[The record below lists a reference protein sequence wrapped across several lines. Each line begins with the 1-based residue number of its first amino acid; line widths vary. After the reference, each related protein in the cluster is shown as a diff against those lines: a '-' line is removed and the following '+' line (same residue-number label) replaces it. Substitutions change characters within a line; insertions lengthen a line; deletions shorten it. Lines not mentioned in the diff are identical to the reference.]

1 MADPSSYRPRPGEIP
16 DSPGVYRFRDE
27 HRRVIYVGKAKS
39 LRQRLANYFQDL
51 ANLHPRTR
59 TMVTT
64 AASVEWTVVS
74 TEVEALQ
81 LEYSWIKEYD
91 PRFNV
96 KYRDDKSY
104 PYLAVTMNE
113 EFPRVQVMRGHKK
126 KGVRYFGPYGHAWA
140 IRDTVDLLLR
150 VFPVRTCSAGVFK
163 NAARTGR
170 PCLLGYIGKC
180 SAPCVERI
188 SAEDHRELAE
198 EFCDFMAG
206 RTGTYLRRLERK
218 MGEAAED
225 MEYERAARLRDDIGA
240 LRKAMEKSA
249 VVLADATDADLI
261 AVAED
266 ELEAAVQIFH
276 VRGGRVRGQR
286 GWVTDKVEEITTGA
300 LVEHALQQL
309 YGEETGDAVP
319 KEVLVPALP
328 DPVEPVQEWLTDRR
342 GSGVSLRIPQ
352 RGDKKALMETVQ
364 RNAQQALVLHKT
376 KRASDLTTRSR
387 ALEEIADALDLD
399 SAPLRI
405 ECYDIS
411 HLQGD
416 DVVASMV
423 VFEDGLARKSEYR
436 RFQIKGFRGQDDV
449 RSMHE
454 VITRRFRRYLAEK
467 ERTGEW
473 ADGENSGEGT
483 PRADG
488 RPGTD
493 PGATPGSLAAPRAEA
508 DSGHQPVPG
517 HTATSGHDAA
527 PGQEAACGHEAA
539 SGQEAAPGRQTVPG
553 HEAADDLALT
563 DGPALKDEDGRPKRF
578 AYPPQL
584 VVVDGGQPQVA
595 AAQRALDELGID
607 DIAVC
612 GLAKRLEE
620 VWLPG
625 EDDPVVLPRTSE
637 GLYLLQRVRDEAH
650 RFAITYQRTKRA
662 KRFRSS
668 PLDDVPGLGETRKQ
682 ALIKHFGSV
691 KKLRSATIDQICEV
705 PGIGRK
711 TAETVAVAL
720 ARSAP
725 ATPAVN
731 TATGEIMDDEDGAP
745 ETTEDA
751 PGEPVSAGTPDERRG
766 QER

>member
-1 MADPSSYRPRPGEIP
+1 MADPSSYRPKPGEIP

-51 ANLHPRTR
+51 ASLHPRTR

-81 LEYSWIKEYD
+81 LEYSWIKEFD

-113 EFPRVQVMRGHKK
+113 EFPRVQVMRGQKR

-180 SAPCVERI
+180 SAPCVDRVSADEHRDL
-188 SAEDHRELAE
+188 AED
-198 EFCDFMAG
+198 FCDFMAG
-206 RTGTYLRRLERK
+206 RTGAYIRRLEQQ
-218 MGEAAED
+218 MTEAAEE

-240 LRKAMEKSA
+240 LKKAMEKSA

-309 YGEETGDAVP
+309 YGEEKGDSVP

-328 DPVEPVQEWLTDRR
+328 DPVEPVQEWLAERR

-387 ALEEIADALDLD
+387 ALEEIAEALDLD

-423 VFEDGLARKSEYR
+423 VFEDGLQRKSEYR
-436 RFQIKGFRGQDDV
+436 RFQIKGFAGQDDV

-454 VITRRFRRYLAEK
+454 VISRRFRRYLAEK
-467 ERTGEW
+467 EKTGEW
-473 ADGENSGEGT
+473 VDDLPEEGT
-483 PRADG
+483 
-488 RPGTD
+488 
-493 PGATPGSLAAPRAEA
+493 AEN
-508 DSGHQPVPG
+508 G
-517 HTATSGHDAA
+517 
-527 PGQEAACGHEAA
+527 
-539 SGQEAAPGRQTVPG
+539 
-553 HEAADDLALT
+553 
-563 DGPALKDEDGRPKRF
+563 LKDDDGRPKKF

-595 AAQRALDELGID
+595 AAKKALDGLGID

-620 VWLPG
+620 VWLPDD
-625 EDDPVVLPRTSE
+625 DDPVVLPRTSE

-662 KRFRSS
+662 QRFRSS
-668 PLDDVPGLGETRKQ
+668 PLDDVPGLGDTRKQ
-682 ALIKHFGSV
+682 ALLKHFGSL

-711 TAETVAVAL
+711 TAETIAVAL
-720 ARSAP
+720 AQAAP
-725 ATPAVN
+725 AAPAVN
-731 TATGEIMDDEDGAP
+731 TATGEIMDEEEPG
-745 ETTEDA
+745 TTGSG
-751 PGEPVSAGTPDERRG
+751 GEPVTAGAPDERRG
-766 QER
+766 QET

>member
-1 MADPSSYRPRPGEIP
+1 MADPSSYRPKPGQIP
-16 DSPGVYRFRDE
+16 DSPGVYRFRDD

-51 ANLHPRTR
+51 AGLHPRTR

-104 PYLAVTMNE
+104 PFLAVTLNE
-113 EFPRVQVMRGHKK
+113 EFPRVQVMRGAKK

-140 IRDTVDLLLR
+140 IRETVDLMLR

-180 SAPCVERI
+180 SAPCVGRVTPE
-188 SAEDHRELAE
+188 EHRELAE

-206 RTGTYLRRLERK
+206 RTGTYIRRLEQR
-218 MGEAAED
+218 MTDAAEE
-225 MEYERAARLRDDIGA
+225 MEYEKAARLRDDIGA
-240 LRKAMEKSA
+240 LRRAMEKNA

-286 GWVTDKVEEITTGA
+286 GWVTDKVEAVETAG

-309 YGEETGDAVP
+309 YGEERGDAVP

-328 DPVEPVQEWLTDRR
+328 EDAEAVGQWLSERR
-342 GSGVSLRIPQ
+342 GSHVSLRIPQ
-352 RGDKKALMETVQ
+352 RGDKKDLMATVG
-364 RNAQQALVLHKT
+364 RNAQQSLVLHKT

-387 ALEEIADALDLD
+387 ALEEIAEALGLD

-405 ECYDIS
+405 ECFDIS

-423 VFEDGLARKSEYR
+423 VFEDGLARKGEYR
-436 RFQIKGFRGQDDV
+436 RFQIKTFEGQDDV

-454 VITRRFRRYLAEK
+454 VIGRRFRRYLQEK

-473 ADGENSGEGT
+473 PEGQDRPEEPLESGESGESGELGE
-483 PRADG
+483 PGESSAGPAESGEPGEPLAGVGPLDG
-488 RPGTD
+488 LERLD
-493 PGATPGSLAAPRAEA
+493 RLE
-508 DSGHQPVPG
+508 Q
-517 HTATSGHDAA
+517 
-527 PGQEAACGHEAA
+527 
-539 SGQEAAPGRQTVPG
+539 PGR
-553 HEAADDLALT
+553 ED
-563 DGPALKDEDGRPKRF
+563 DGRPKRF

-595 AAQRALDELGID
+595 AAKRALDELGID
-607 DIAVC
+607 DVAVC

-620 VWLPG
+620 VWVPD
-625 EDDPVVLPRTSE
+625 ESDPVVLPRSSE

-650 RFAITYQRTKRA
+650 RFAITYQRAKRA
-662 KRFRSS
+662 KRVRSS
-668 PLDDVPGLGETRKQ
+668 PLDDVPGLGESRKQ
-682 ALIKHFGSV
+682 SLIKHFGSV
-691 KKLRSATIDQICEV
+691 KKLRQATIDQICEV
-705 PGIGRK
+705 PGVGRK
-711 TAETVAVAL
+711 TAESVVVAFAK
-720 ARSAP
+720 AAP
-725 ATPAVN
+725 AAPAVN
-731 TATGEIMDDEDGAP
+731 TATGEIMEDNGGS
-745 ETTEDA
+745 THD
-751 PGEPVSAGTPDERRG
+751 
-766 QER
+766 

>member
-1 MADPSSYRPRPGEIP
+1 MADPSSYRPKPGQIP

-51 ANLHPRTR
+51 AGLHPRTR

-81 LEYSWIKEYD
+81 LEYSWIKEFD

-113 EFPRVQVMRGHKK
+113 EYPRVQVMRGQKR

-180 SAPCVERI
+180 SAPCVGRV
-188 SAEDHRELAE
+188 SAEEHRDLAE
-198 EFCDFMAG
+198 EFSDFMAG
-206 RTGTYLRRLERK
+206 RTGTYIRRLEQR
-218 MGEAAED
+218 MTEAAEE
-225 MEYERAARLRDDIGA
+225 MEYERAARLRDDIEA

-309 YGEETGDAVP
+309 YGEEKGDSVP
-319 KEVLVPALP
+319 REVLVPALP
-328 DPVEPVQEWLTDRR
+328 DPVEPVQEWLAERR

-364 RNAQQALVLHKT
+364 RNAQHSLVLHKT
-376 KRASDLTTRSR
+376 RRASDLTTRSR
-387 ALEEIADALDLD
+387 ALEEIAEALDLD

-423 VFEDGLARKSEYR
+423 VFEDGLQRKSEYR
-436 RFQIKGFRGQDDV
+436 RFQIKGFAGQDDV

-454 VITRRFRRYLAEK
+454 VIGRRFKRYLAEK
-467 ERTGEW
+467 EKTGEW
-473 ADGENSGEGT
+473 TDGQE
-483 PRADG
+483 
-488 RPGTD
+488 
-493 PGATPGSLAAPRAEA
+493 
-508 DSGHQPVPG
+508 
-517 HTATSGHDAA
+517 
-527 PGQEAACGHEAA
+527 PGQE
-539 SGQEAAPGRQTVPG
+539 SGPDTGREPGREPG
-553 HEAADDLALT
+553 EQ
-563 DGPALKDEDGRPKRF
+563 LKDDEGRPRRF

-620 VWLPG
+620 VWVPG
-625 EDDPVVLPRTSE
+625 EDDPVILPRTSE

-650 RFAITYQRTKRA
+650 RFAITYQRVKRA
-662 KRFRSS
+662 KRFRAS

-691 KKLRSATIDQICEV
+691 RKLRSATIDQIREV
-705 PGIGRK
+705 PGIGLK
-711 TAETVAVAL
+711 TAETIAVAL
-720 ARSAP
+720 AQAAP
-725 ATPAVN
+725 AAPAVN
-731 TATGEIMDDEDGAP
+731 TATGEIMDYAADAADAADTQDGAP
-745 ETTEDA
+745 GTRADA
-751 PGEPVSAGTPDERRG
+751 PGQPVVAGAPDERRG
-766 QER
+766 QET

>member
-1 MADPSSYRPRPGEIP
+1 MADPSSYRPKPGQIP
-16 DSPGVYRFRDE
+16 DSPGVYKFRDD

-51 ANLHPRTR
+51 AGLHPRTR
-59 TMVTT
+59 SMVTT

-81 LEYSWIKEYD
+81 LEYSWIKEFD

-104 PYLAVTMNE
+104 PSLAVTMNE
-113 EFPRVQVMRGHKK
+113 EFPRVQVMRGAKK

-140 IRDTVDLLLR
+140 IRETVDLMLR

-163 NAARTGR
+163 NAVRTGR

-180 SAPCVERI
+180 SAPCVGRVTPE
-188 SAEDHRELAE
+188 EHRELAE

-206 RTGTYLRRLERK
+206 RTGTYIRRLERE
-218 MGEAAED
+218 MTAAAEE
-225 MEYERAARLRDDIGA
+225 MEYEKAGRLRDDIGA
-240 LRKAMEKSA
+240 LRRAMEKNA

-286 GWVTDKVEEITTGA
+286 GWVTDKVEAVETAG

-309 YGEETGDAVP
+309 YGEERGDAVP

-328 DPVEPVQEWLTDRR
+328 EDTDAVTQWLSERR
-342 GSGVSLRIPQ
+342 GSQVSLRIPQ
-352 RGDKKALMETVQ
+352 RGDKKDLMATVG
-364 RNAQQALVLHKT
+364 RNAQQSLVLHKT
-376 KRASDLTTRSR
+376 RRASDLTTRSR
-387 ALEEIADALDLD
+387 ALEEIAQALGLD

-405 ECYDIS
+405 ECFDIS

-436 RFQIKGFRGQDDV
+436 RFQIKTFQGQDDV

-454 VITRRFRRYLAEK
+454 VITRRFRRYLQEK
-467 ERTGEW
+467 ENTGEW
-473 ADGENSGEGT
+473 SEQDQPQGADQREGPDQREARRQPEHPEQPPPPLPGES
-483 PRADG
+483 P
-488 RPGTD
+488 
-493 PGATPGSLAAPRAEA
+493 
-508 DSGHQPVPG
+508 
-517 HTATSGHDAA
+517 
-527 PGQEAACGHEAA
+527 QE
-539 SGQEAAPGRQTVPG
+539 
-553 HEAADDLALT
+553 D
-563 DGPALKDEDGRPKRF
+563 DGRPKRF

-595 AAQRALDELGID
+595 AAKRALDELGID
-607 DIAVC
+607 DVAVC

-620 VWLPG
+620 VWLP
-625 EDDPVVLPRTSE
+625 EDDDPVVLPRSSE

-650 RFAITYQRTKRA
+650 RFAITYQRSKRA
-662 KRFRSS
+662 KRVRSS
-668 PLDDVPGLGETRKQ
+668 PLDEVPGLGETRKQ

-691 KKLRSATIDQICEV
+691 KRLRQATIEQICEV
-705 PGIGRK
+705 PGLGRK
-711 TAETVAVAL
+711 TAESVVVAL
-720 ARSAP
+720 TQAAP
-725 ATPAVN
+725 AAPAVN
-731 TATGEIMDDEDGAP
+731 TATGEIMEDNG
-745 ETTEDA
+745 
-751 PGEPVSAGTPDERRG
+751 GTRHD
-766 QER
+766 

>member
-1 MADPSSYRPRPGEIP
+1 MADPSSYRPKPGQIP
-16 DSPGVYRFRDE
+16 DSPGVYKFRDE

-51 ANLHPRTR
+51 TSLHPRTR
-59 TMVTT
+59 SMVTT

-104 PYLAVTMNE
+104 PSLAVTLNE
-113 EFPRVQVMRGHKK
+113 EFPRVQVMRGAKK

-140 IRDTVDLLLR
+140 IRETVDLMLR

-180 SAPCVERI
+180 SAPCVGRVT
-188 SAEDHRELAE
+188 AEEHRELAE

-206 RTGTYLRRLERK
+206 RTGAYIRRLEQR
-218 MGEAAED
+218 MTEAAED
-225 MEYERAARLRDDIGA
+225 MEYEKAARLRDDIGA
-240 LRKAMEKSA
+240 LRRAMEKNA
-249 VVLADATDADLI
+249 VVLADATDADVV

-286 GWVTDKVEEITTGA
+286 GWVTDKVEAVDTAG

-309 YGEETGDAVP
+309 YGEESGDAVP

-328 DPVEPVQEWLTDRR
+328 EDTDAVAQWLSGRR
-342 GSGVSLRIPQ
+342 GSQVSLRIPQ
-352 RGDKKALMETVQ
+352 RGDKKDLMATVG

-387 ALEEIADALDLD
+387 ALEEITEALGLD

-405 ECYDIS
+405 ECFDIS

-436 RFQIKGFRGQDDV
+436 RFQIKGFEGQDDV

-454 VITRRFRRYLAEK
+454 VITRRFRRYLQEK
-467 ERTGEW
+467 EKTGEW
-473 ADGENSGEGT
+473 PEQPEPETVVGPPGDSPEESLPLAGPLAVPLVIPPAGPLTVPAAGATAVAGPAVAARTGT
-483 PRADG
+483 PVEDDG
-488 RPGTD
+488 G
-493 PGATPGSLAAPRAEA
+493 
-508 DSGHQPVPG
+508 
-517 HTATSGHDAA
+517 
-527 PGQEAACGHEAA
+527 
-539 SGQEAAPGRQTVPG
+539 
-553 HEAADDLALT
+553 
-563 DGPALKDEDGRPKRF
+563 PKRF

-595 AAQRALDELGID
+595 AAKRALDALGID
-607 DIAVC
+607 DVAVC

-620 VWLPG
+620 VWLP
-625 EDDPVVLPRTSE
+625 EDDDPVVLPRSSE

-650 RFAITYQRTKRA
+650 RFAITYQRAKRA
-662 KRFRSS
+662 KRIRTS
-668 PLDDVPGLGETRKQ
+668 PLDDVPGLGESRKQ

-691 KKLRSATIDQICEV
+691 KRLRQATIEQICEV
-705 PGIGRK
+705 PGLGRK
-711 TAETVAVAL
+711 TAESVVVAL
-720 ARSAP
+720 AEAAP
-725 ATPAVN
+725 AAPAVN
-731 TATGEIMDDEDGAP
+731 TATGEIMEDNGGS
-745 ETTEDA
+745 THD
-751 PGEPVSAGTPDERRG
+751 
-766 QER
+766 

>member
-1 MADPSSYRPRPGEIP
+1 MADPSSYRPKPGQIP
-16 DSPGVYRFRDE
+16 DSPGVYKFRDE
-27 HRRVIYVGKAKS
+27 HRRVIYVGKAKN
-39 LRQRLANYFQDL
+39 LRQRVANYFQDL
-51 ANLHPRTR
+51 AGLHPRTR

-81 LEYSWIKEYD
+81 LEYSWIKEFD

-104 PYLAVTMNE
+104 PYLAVTLNE
-113 EFPRVQVMRGHKK
+113 EFPRVQVMRGAKK

-140 IRDTVDLLLR
+140 IRETVDLMLR

-180 SAPCVERI
+180 SAPCVGRVTPE
-188 SAEDHRELAE
+188 EHRELAE
-198 EFCDFMAG
+198 DFCDFMAG
-206 RTGTYLRRLERK
+206 RTGTYIRRLEK
-218 MGEAAED
+218 DMMQAAEE
-225 MEYERAARLRDDIGA
+225 MEYERAARLRDDAEA
-240 LRKAMEKSA
+240 LKRAMEKSA

-266 ELEAAVQIFH
+266 ELEAALQIFH

-286 GWVTDKVEEITTGA
+286 GWVTDKVEAVDTSG

-309 YGEETGDAVP
+309 YGEERGDAVP

-328 DPVEPVQEWLTDRR
+328 EDTEAVSQWLAERR
-342 GSGVSLRIPQ
+342 GSQVSLRIPQ
-352 RGDKKALMETVQ
+352 RGDKKDLMATVQ
-364 RNAQQALVLHKT
+364 RNAQQALGLHKT

-387 ALEEIADALDLD
+387 ALEEIAEALGLD
-399 SAPLRI
+399 TAPLRI

-436 RFQIKGFRGQDDV
+436 RFQIKGFEGQDDV

-454 VITRRFRRYLAEK
+454 VIGRRFKRYLQEK

-473 ADGENSGEGT
+473 EEQRPTDTPADE
-483 PRADG
+483 P
-488 RPGTD
+488 
-493 PGATPGSLAAPRAEA
+493 AT
-508 DSGHQPVPG
+508 
-517 HTATSGHDAA
+517 T
-527 PGQEAACGHEAA
+527 
-539 SGQEAAPGRQTVPG
+539 
-553 HEAADDLALT
+553 
-563 DGPALKDEDGRPKRF
+563 GPATGPATGLAPATGPVTGPGPAVGLAEDAEPREDDGRPKRF

-595 AAQRALDELGID
+595 AARRALDELGID

-620 VWLPG
+620 VWLPDD
-625 EDDPVVLPRTSE
+625 DDPVVLPRSSE

-650 RFAITYQRTKRA
+650 RFAITYQRAKRA
-662 KRFRSS
+662 KRIRSS
-668 PLDDVPGLGETRKQ
+668 PLDDVSGLGETRKQ

-691 KKLRSATIDQICEV
+691 KKLRQATIDEICEV
-705 PGIGRK
+705 PGIGRR
-711 TAETVAVAL
+711 TAESVAAAL
-720 ARSAP
+720 ASTTP
-725 ATPAVN
+725 AAPAVN
-731 TATGEIMDDEDGAP
+731 TATGEIIEEDDG
-745 ETTEDA
+745 
-751 PGEPVSAGTPDERRG
+751 GSS
-766 QER
+766 